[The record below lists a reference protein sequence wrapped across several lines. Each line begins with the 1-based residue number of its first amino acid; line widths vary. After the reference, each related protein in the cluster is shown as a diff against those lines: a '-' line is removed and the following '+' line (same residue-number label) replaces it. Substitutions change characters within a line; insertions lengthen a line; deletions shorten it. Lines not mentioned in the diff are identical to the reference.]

1 MTNTLEIVVSWI
13 DRQFGDRLS
22 VDEQIALCGRMMR
35 RYWVDPELY
44 DNVSLWRLNDDA
56 TVAGEG

>member
-1 MTNTLEIVVSWI
+1 MTMLDFVFAWI
-13 DRQFGDRLS
+13 DRQFGNRLS
-22 VDEQIALCGRMMR
+22 VDEQMALCARMMR
-35 RYWVDPELY
+35 RYRVDPELY